1 MKKIESQRKKHYDFN
16 IMREMR
22 LVRIISGAPQFFDL
36 AACALYTG
44 GMDISLSSIPATPG
58 VYLFKDEAGRII
70 YVGKAKHL
78 RRRVASYFRRP
89 GDLTPKTRA
98 MMSHAASVD
107 TISTITEKEAF
118 LLEASLIKKHRPHY
132 NIVLRD
138 DKQYVLFCLDRNV
151 PFPRLVIT
159 RPKTA
164 RSGRPV
170 HSSHEETLSRKESLP
185 SGRRRNMLFFGPF
198 VSSGAARE
206 TWRAIHHL
214 FPLRRCSER
223 AFAHRTRPCLYHHLG
238 QCLAPC
244 VCAVDPAEYRRMID
258 RVELFL
264 AGRSSEVLDQLQT
277 EMEQASESLE
287 FERAAQLRDQI
298 RAIRQTVERQAAVLP
313 GAVDIDV
320 VGIAESGEGLG
331 LGILF
336 VRQGKVLDG
345 KTFFWPGIGLAEAP
359 EVIASFLAQ
368 FYGPA
373 SIIPPRILIPWDFPV
388 ESGQTEEDNPRALLE
403 EMLSD
408 ARQGSVSIL
417 PPRNAMENQL
427 VSMAGANARESAR
440 TAQESITE
448 LLAKR
453 LGLAR
458 PPVRIECVDVS
469 HTGGQ
474 ETRVGLVVFEDGKAC
489 KDAYRAYAI
498 PTEIAH
504 GDDYAALAAWT
515 ARRIES
521 GPPWPD
527 MLLIDGGR
535 AQLATIERALAD
547 NGRPDLFPLAA
558 IAKARSADGRA
569 DRRAGNIADRIFLP
583 GRSNPLPLREGAPE
597 LLFLQMVRD
606 TAHDFVIGR
615 HRKARNAAMLS
626 SELMRLPGVGPKT
639 AKLLWRHFDSLPDM
653 AKADEA
659 ALAAIP
665 GIGPAK
671 AKKLRALLKGFA
683 VK

>member
-1 MKKIESQRKKHYDFN
+1 
-16 IMREMR
+16 
-22 LVRIISGAPQFFDL
+22 
-36 AACALYTG
+36 
-44 GMDISLSSIPATPG
+44 
-58 VYLFKDEAGRII
+58 
-70 YVGKAKHL
+70 
-78 RRRVASYFRRP
+78 
-89 GDLTPKTRA
+89 
-98 MMSHAASVD
+98 MSHATSVD

-138 DKQYVLFCLDRNV
+138 DKQYVLFCLDKTV

-159 RPKTA
+159 RPAT
-164 RSGRPV
+164 RRGGRPV
-170 HSSHEETLSRKESLP
+170 HSASDKAVSSKQISSPARK
-185 SGRRRNMLFFGPF
+185 RNVLFFGPF
-198 VSSGAARE
+198 VSSSAARE

-214 FPLRRCSER
+214 FPLRRCSDR
-223 AFAHRTRPCLYHHLG
+223 SFANRSRPCLYHHLG

-244 VCAVDPAEYRRMID
+244 VCAVDPAEYGRMVG

-264 AGRSSEVLDQLQT
+264 TGRSSEVLDQLRA
-277 EMEQASESLE
+277 EMEQSAEELQ

-298 RAIRQTVERQAAVLP
+298 RAIKQTVERQAAVLP

-320 VGIAESGEGLG
+320 TGIAESEEGLG

-359 EVIASFLAQ
+359 ELMATFLAQ
-368 FYGPA
+368 FYGPS
-373 SIIPPRILIPWDFPV
+373 SIIPTRILIPWDFPM
-388 ESGQTEEDNPRALLE
+388 EPEQGAEENPRILLE

-408 ARQGSVSIL
+408 LRQGPVSIQV
-417 PPRNAMENQL
+417 PRNAVENQL
-427 VSMAGANARESAR
+427 VSMACANARESAR
-440 TAQESITE
+440 TARDTITE

-458 PPVRIECVDVS
+458 PPLRIECVDVS
-469 HTGGQ
+469 HTGGR
-474 ETRVGLVVFEDGKAC
+474 ETRVGLVVFEEGKAC
-489 KDAYRAYAI
+489 KEAYRAYAI
-498 PTEIAH
+498 PEEIAH

-527 MLLIDGGR
+527 LLLIDGGR

-547 NGRPDLFPLAA
+547 NNQPDLFPLAA
-558 IAKARSADGRA
+558 IAKARTVDGRA
-569 DRRAGNIADRIFLP
+569 DRRAGNVADRIFLP
-583 GRSNPLPLREGAPE
+583 GRSNPVPLREGAPE

-606 TAHDFVIGR
+606 TAHDFAIGR
-615 HRKARNAAMLS
+615 HRKARNAATLS

-639 AKLLWRHFDSLPDM
+639 ARLLWRHFDSVRDM

-659 ALAAIP
+659 ELAAIP
-665 GIGPAK
+665 GIGAAR
-671 AKKLRALLKGFA
+671 AKKLKVLLKGLA
-683 VK
+683 AQ

>member
-1 MKKIESQRKKHYDFN
+1 ME
-16 IMREMR
+16 
-22 LVRIISGAPQFFDL
+22 
-36 AACALYTG
+36 
-44 GMDISLSSIPATPG
+44 ISLNSIPATPG
-58 VYLFKDEAGRII
+58 VYLFKDGTGRII

-78 RRRVASYFRRP
+78 RRRVSSYFRRAS
-89 GDLTPKTRA
+89 DLTPKTRA

-107 TISTITEKEAF
+107 TISTLTEKEAF

-164 RSGRPV
+164 RGGRPI
-170 HSSHEETLSRKESLP
+170 HSSRETPASHKESLLP
-185 SGRRRNMLFFGPF
+185 GRRRNMLFFGPF

-214 FPLRRCSER
+214 FPLRRCSDR
-223 AFAHRTRPCLYHHLG
+223 AFANRTRPCLYHHLG

-244 VCAVDPAEYRRMID
+244 VRAVDPDEYGRMIG

-264 AGRSSEVLDQLQT
+264 AGRSSEVIDQLRA
-277 EMEQASESLE
+277 EMERASENLE
-287 FERAAQLRDQI
+287 FERAARLRDQI

-313 GAVDIDV
+313 GEVDIDV

-359 EVIASFLAQ
+359 ELMGSFLAQ
-368 FYGPA
+368 FYGPS

-388 ESGQTEEDNPRALLE
+388 EPEQTDGDNPRVILE
-403 EMLSD
+403 EMLAD
-408 ARQGSVSIL
+408 LRQGPVSIQA
-417 PPRNAMENQL
+417 PRNAMENQL

-440 TAQESITE
+440 TARESITD
-448 LLAKR
+448 LLMKR
-453 LGLAR
+453 LGLAS
-458 PPVRIECVDVS
+458 PPLRIECVDVS
-469 HTGGQ
+469 HTGGK
-474 ETRVGLVVFEDGKAC
+474 ETRVGLVVFEDGKARG
-489 KDAYRAYAI
+489 DAYRAYAI

-504 GDDYAALAAWT
+504 GDDYAALSAWT

-527 MLLIDGGR
+527 LLLIDGGR

-547 NGRPDLFPLAA
+547 NGHPNLFPLAS
-558 IAKARSADGRA
+558 IAKARTADGRA
-569 DRRAGNIADRIFLP
+569 DRRAGNVADRIFLP
-583 GRSNPLPLREGAPE
+583 GRSNPVPLREGSPE

-615 HRKARNAAMLS
+615 HRKARNAAALS

-653 AKADEA
+653 ANADEA
-659 ALAAIP
+659 RLAAIP
-665 GIGPAK
+665 GIGASK
-671 AKKLRALLKGFA
+671 AKKLRELLKGLR
-683 VK
+683 

>member
-1 MKKIESQRKKHYDFN
+1 MEI
-16 IMREMR
+16 
-22 LVRIISGAPQFFDL
+22 L
-36 AACALYTG
+36 
-44 GMDISLSSIPATPG
+44 LSSIPVTPG
-58 VYLFKDEAGRII
+58 VYLFKNATGQII

-78 RRRVASYFRRP
+78 RRRISSYFRRSE
-89 GDLTPKTRA
+89 DLTPKTRA

-164 RSGRPV
+164 RGGRPV
-170 HSSHEETLSRKESLP
+170 HSSQEMPVAHKEPLLP
-185 SGRRRNMLFFGPF
+185 GRRRNMLFFGPF

-223 AFAHRTRPCLYHHLG
+223 AFANRTRPCLYYHLG

-244 VCAVDPAEYRRMID
+244 VHAVDPGEYGRMVS

-264 AGRSSEVLDQLQT
+264 AGRSSEVIDQLQV
-277 EMEQASESLE
+277 EMERASEKLE

-298 RAIRQTVERQAAVLP
+298 KAIRQTVERQAAVLP
-313 GAVDIDV
+313 GEVDIDV

-359 EVIASFLAQ
+359 ELIASFLTQ
-368 FYGPA
+368 FYGPS
-373 SIIPPRILIPWDFPV
+373 SIIPPRILIPWELPV
-388 ESGQTEEDNPRALLE
+388 EPGTIEDGNPRAVLE
-403 EMLSD
+403 EMLAD
-408 ARQGSVSIL
+408 LRQGPVSIQV
-417 PPRNAMENQL
+417 PRNAMENQL

-440 TAQESITE
+440 TARESITD

-453 LGLAR
+453 LGLEKA
-458 PPVRIECVDVS
+458 PLRIECVDVS
-469 HTGGQ
+469 HTGGK
-474 ETRVGLVVFEDGKAC
+474 ETRVGLVVFEDGKASR
-489 KDAYRAYAI
+489 DAYRVYAI
-498 PTEIAH
+498 PTETAH

-527 MLLIDGGR
+527 LLLIDGGR
-535 AQLATIERALAD
+535 AQLATIERALAE
-547 NGRPDLFPLAA
+547 NGHPNLFPLAA
-558 IAKARSADGRA
+558 IAKARTVDGRA
-569 DRRAGNIADRIFLP
+569 DRRAGNVADRIFLP
-583 GRSNPLPLREGAPE
+583 GRSNPVPLREGAPE

-615 HRKARNAAMLS
+615 HRRARNAATLS

-639 AKLLWRHFDSLPDM
+639 AKLLWQHFDSLPDM
-653 AKADEA
+653 ANADEKQ
-659 ALAAIP
+659 LAAIP
-665 GIGPAK
+665 GIGAAK
-671 AKKLRALLKGFA
+671 AKKLRTLLRGLR
-683 VK
+683 